1 MAKVDSVIVSG
12 TSKLL
17 TSHGTSH
24 SKDLGHLTDRYDEW
38 LSNGVHE
45 YTAGG
50 NMKSP
55 PSRKVVEWVL
65 GSWYAL
71 SEDLI
76 KKSFK
81 ICGLNL
87 KTDGSED
94 EIVHCFKSG
103 SPCAARLSLLND
115 QTAMLDDPSLQINP
129 FEITD
134 SDREEAEE
142 SFHLID
148 EDNDEDGC

>member
-1 MAKVDSVIVSG
+1 
-12 TSKLL
+12 
-17 TSHGTSH
+17 
-24 SKDLGHLTDRYDEW
+24 
-38 LSNGVHE
+38 
-45 YTAGG
+45 
-50 NMKSP
+50 MKSP

-115 QTAMLDDPSLQINP
+115 
-129 FEITD
+129 
-134 SDREEAEE
+134 
-142 SFHLID
+142 
-148 EDNDEDGC
+148 